1 MRYSALVIVFFTT
14 SALAQTGSI
23 IDHRAANIPAG
34 KTLGIAEKRHIMQ
47 DFAACTVRRW
57 RHGVERYLDT
67 VPESVEAQTM
77 GARLATED
85 CLISGQMQFQE
96 ALYRAAAYEAM
107 YRVTFA
113 RQGVSDFTSV
123 PPIDYAQPG
132 APTDE
137 AASARAT
144 LRRLADCAVRHGPLE
159 ARAHPL
165 ADRRTGRKRRLRRR
179 HADGFGLHARRR
191 HGQFLEDQPARLC
204 WRGALSPVDGGAGR

>member
-1 MRYSALVIVFFTT
+1 
-14 SALAQTGSI
+14 
-23 IDHRAANIPAG
+23 
-34 KTLGIAEKRHIMQ
+34 MQ

-113 RQGVSDFTSV
+113 RQGVSDFASV

-132 APTDE
+132 APTDK

-159 ARAHPL
+159 ARALILSPIGGPDESAAFAAVTPMVSACMP
-165 ADRRTGRKRRLRRR
+165 ADATVNFSKISLRGYVGEALYRLSM
-179 HADGFGLHARRR
+179 AA
-191 HGQFLEDQPARLC
+191 
-204 WRGALSPVDGGAGR
+204 RGASALPS